1 MDDVK
6 TEVVS
11 PDDIKMKKR
20 KRFHLEDDVTI
31 ISRIVFT
38 QVIGRFMCMR

>member
-20 KRFHLEDDVTI
+20 KRFHLEDDDEGDDY
-31 ISRIVFT
+31 F
-38 QVIGRFMCMR
+38 